1 MRAVAAMLAAIRAQD
16 SDPFEVEAE
25 DELPYVQLGHW
36 IGLADIDAKAKELY
50 WLLALHLNRR
60 RGDRYVWP
68 TTEIL
73 ALLMGYSRGDKIT
86 KFVRELEG
94 IGALTV
100 IKVPDG
106 RGPQHKNVYKLRR
119 TPPVGY
125 SGPRSLSQ
133 FYDQLG
139 HAYEEA
145 VLEDI
150 KADDTGRRARQAVS
164 PRVGGDGRAVSPELG
179 GHVAPQRGAD
189 VPPQSGAVTRRSLNK
204 KKDNENQAPSARSAG
219 DARRAPTGRRGH
231 ATGGRAAAIGAQAPR
246 KRSGIGKGQVRM
258 TQAQARAV
266 RSVEEGYPPE
276 LAGSMPTYRPK
287 VVRDVILGLLD
298 AGPEQRTA
306 QQLAHRISRRWHA
319 WGYAQKHR
327 NGEILSYPAV
337 VSELLR
343 INHCGN
349 PRCEDGEDADDGHP
363 CPVCPERHRI
373 RRSGRAGAVPA
384 ARRVAEQSGLWEC
397 AEPSCRR
404 PGRGEGPPSGLC
416 PQCLEGAA
424 QAQEAVRRRAV
435 EFALEEALQGLV
447 ARERRGPLDAA
458 DAEHARREE
467 LRAGPGVHAEAA
479 TDQVERYRDH
489 MPRSRSEPARSS
501 RF

>member
-1 MRAVAAMLAAIRAQD
+1 MRAVAAMLAAVRAQD

-25 DELPYVQLGHW
+25 DELPFVQLGHW

-119 TPPVGY
+119 TPPAGY
-125 SGPRSLSQ
+125 SGPRSLGQ
-133 FYDQLG
+133 FYDRLG

-145 VLEDI
+145 VLEGI
-150 KADDTGRRARQAVS
+150 KAADPGRRAHQPVC
-164 PRVGGDGRAVSPELG
+164 PRTGGDGRGVYPELG
-179 GHVAPQRGAD
+179 GHVPPQRGAD
-189 VPPQSGAVTRRSLNK
+189 VAPESGAVTTRSLNK

-219 DARRAPTGRRGH
+219 DARRATTGSRAR
-231 ATGGRAAAIGAQAPR
+231 ATGGRAAANGAQAPG
-246 KRSGIGKGQVRM
+246 KWSGVGKGQVRM
-258 TQAQARAV
+258 TQVQARAV
-266 RSVEEGYPPE
+266 RAVEDGYPPE
-276 LAGSMPTYRPK
+276 LVGSMPTHRPK
-287 VVRDVILGLLD
+287 VVRDVILSLLD

-306 QQLAHRISRRWHA
+306 QQLARRISRRWHA

-327 NGEILSYPAV
+327 NGEIVSYPAV

-343 INHCGN
+343 VNHCGN
-349 PRCEDGEDADDGHP
+349 PRCEDGEDVDDGHP
-363 CPVCPERHRI
+363 CHACPERHLI
-373 RRSGRAGAVPA
+373 RRSRAGAVPA
-384 ARRVAEQSGLWEC
+384 ARRVAEQPGRWEC
-397 AEPSCRR
+397 VEPSCRR
-404 PGRGEGPPSGLC
+404 PGRGEGPPGGLC

-424 QAQEAVRRRAV
+424 QAQEAVRRRAA
-435 EFALEEALQGLV
+435 EFAEEDALQGQA
-447 ARERRGPLDAA
+447 ARH
-458 DAEHARREE
+458 HAQ
-467 LRAGPGVHAEAA
+467 A
-479 TDQVERYRDH
+479 QQ
-489 MPRSRSEPARSS
+489 
-501 RF
+501 